1 MALKIANIDN
11 LKNYRNQLDKVKVSY
26 DETINKLLKT
36 IKMSSLYWKGE
47 DGDIFREKLYTLIT
61 QDLKCISKEIK
72 AEADYINKIVIVLEN
87 TREQVKSRLNG

>member
-11 LKNYRNQLDKVKVSY
+11 LKQYKNQLDKVKISY

-36 IKMSSLYWKGE
+36 VEMSSLYWKGE
-47 DGDIFREKLYTLIT
+47 DGDMFREKLYSLIT
-61 QDLKCISKEIK
+61 QDLRCISKEIK
-72 AEADYINKIVIVLEN
+72 AEADYINMIVMILEH